1 MKVKLTPRK
10 PGEKGGIACLPLV
23 RNVSVPRAEDWK
35 KVVCPVCGEECWESA
50 LAREAISIGTKA
62 ACTMCTLKA
71 GFNMR

>member
-23 RNVSVPRAEDWK
+23 RNVPVPRAEDWK

-50 LAREAISIGTKA
+50 LAREVISTGTKA
-62 ACTMCTLKA
+62 ACTMCALKA